1 LAWKAGEAIMKKRLF
16 LSAGVV
22 LSLVALISVARAVLL
37 GVSVTPPV
45 ISYLSA
51 VTTATSYNPVSQVF
65 SVVAPDVTIQFG
77 STEPTLTVA
86 PPRSMTISVKVDHTG
101 ALVGSVGPGP
111 DLVITG
117 KVTRVVGTTTNV
129 YFGLLLTGQVTAFGY
144 GYIGGGVADF
154 DLRFTPTGGLL
165 QPFYTCDHVGITLV
179 SETSTFI
186 GSFTTNFHGQ
196 AKGTVGLEDLI
207 PPTVICPAS
216 TNVEC
221 NGGGAYVTYPPP
233 VGSDNCDT
241 NLTFVY
247 TPPSGSFFALEP
259 TDETTN
265 YTVTLTAIDASGNS
279 NSCSFTVTVE
289 DNSSPVLNVANPI
302 IGPCQLEPFVLT
314 NDPGQCSA
322 TFTFP
327 IPTAYD
333 ECCTNDT
340 TVTVSAMDEYT
351 AVIIPLMNNGNG
363 TMTGHF
369 PVTCTGSNVITSV
382 ANDVDGNTTNCIC
395 IVYVVNTQP
404 PVIQNCSN
412 QVVECTASTPAGGAV
427 SFQEPTAYGN
437 CPNLTISCVP
447 TNGSVLP
454 LGTNVIVYTASDC
467 SGNTNQCTFDVIVQ
481 DTMPP
486 TISCP
491 SNVTVTCSQ
500 STDPSI
506 TGTATAT
513 DTCDPNPVVTFTD
526 AAGPVSCTG
535 IPGINRTWKAT
546 DASGN
551 SSTCVQ
557 SITYTNTTAPTIT
570 VPTGSNLGCNPAT
583 PPTDASITALV
594 TATDTCGVPTV
605 NVSHV
610 DTTTGCV
617 VTRTFTVTATDGCG
631 NASAAQTVVYSWTAD
646 TTPPTVTVP
655 TGSNLGCNP
664 ATLPTDASVKA
675 LVTASDNCGVANVTV
690 THVDSGTACAMTRTF
705 TVTATDA
712 CGNAS
717 AAQTVVYSWTVDTT
731 APTVT
736 VPTGSSLGCNPT
748 TLPTDASV
756 KALVTAT
763 GTCSTPTVSVSHVDA
778 TSGCT
783 LTRTFT
789 VTATDACGNA
799 SAAQTV
805 VYSWTVD
812 TTAPIVTFP
821 TGSSLG
827 CNPATLPTVASVKA
841 LVTATD
847 TCSTPTVNVTS
858 ADATAG
864 CVVTRTFTVTA
875 TDACGNASAAQTV
888 VYSWTVDT
896 TAPIVTVPTGSSL
909 GCNPTTLPTVASV
922 KALVTATDTCS
933 TPTVNVTSA
942 DATAGCVVTRT
953 FTVTATDACGNA
965 SAAQT
970 VVYSWTADTTAPIV
984 TVPTGSS
991 LGCNP
996 TTLPTVASV
1005 KALVTATDTCSTPTV
1020 NVTSADT
1027 TTGCVVTRT
1036 FTVTATDACGNASA
1050 AQTVVYSW
1058 TADTAAPS
1066 ITCPAAV
1073 TVQCASNVPTAN
1085 VASVSA
1091 SASCGTVTVTW
1102 VGDVITNQTCPN
1114 RYTVLRTY
1122 KAVDPCG
1129 NSATCTQTIT
1139 VNDTTKPS
1147 ITCPTNIT
1155 VSALSLCTNA
1165 VPATNPTIAAFLH
1178 GVTATD
1184 NCGGTATVTN
1194 NAPST
1199 FPLGTNTVTF
1209 TATDSCG
1216 NTNKCQASV
1225 IVQMLPLN
1233 CEPIQCIPSFCQH
1246 HFDGFGNCQFAT
1258 FEGNLTLPNG
1268 DQPCDF
1274 RTASNTFVAVSV
1286 TIGTNT
1292 PTVVYCKSQN
1302 PCTVQSDGCGGEA
1315 WEYFGNSSYE
1325 RAICRF
1331 TDNQCYN
1338 SLIDPNLPSS
1348 SATGN
1353 RNCGALSTV
1362 SIGATS
1368 TRFYYGFQQARQP
1381 ITLVC
1386 DGMVLLTVSN
1396 NVASS
1401 PFPFSQ
1407 SGKTIQCTFP
1417 ERLVPGNTLQWY
1429 ATGSASGVSSNCL
1442 IYTQQTSAT
1451 GNSTAT
1457 YYNDG
1462 GSCEIQCPTGGI
1474 NYNSADRSACVQ
1486 VMIGQPGVSSKV
1498 GCFTFCEPLNSMGN
1512 RDWQYGQ
1519 CSSFQDE
1526 FEQESDDDWGSGNW

>member
-1 LAWKAGEAIMKKRLF
+1 MKKRLF

-847 TCSTPTVNVTS
+847 TCSTPTVNVS
-858 ADATAG
+858 FVDATAG

-875 TDACGNASAAQTV
+875 TDACGNASAARTV

-896 TAPIVTVPTGSSL
+896 TAPT
-909 GCNPTTLPTVASV
+909 
-922 KALVTATDTCS
+922 
-933 TPTVNVTSA
+933 
-942 DATAGCVVTRT
+942 
-953 FTVTATDACGNA
+953 
-965 SAAQT
+965 
-970 VVYSWTADTTAPIV
+970 V